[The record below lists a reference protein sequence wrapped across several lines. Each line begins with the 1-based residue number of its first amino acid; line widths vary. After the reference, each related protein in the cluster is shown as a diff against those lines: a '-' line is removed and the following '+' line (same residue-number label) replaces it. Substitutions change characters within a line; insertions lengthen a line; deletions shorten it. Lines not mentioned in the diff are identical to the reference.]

1 MVRESVV
8 SSAVRNVDVL
18 CEEGG
23 GADGSQALLSRS
35 RWVSLKP
42 PPCECCG
49 NPRPADSAPGAGAD
63 GEGFGEAVSLGQ
75 DLFQA
80 LGRDP
85 PHRSLSAP
93 RGGRVTLVC
102 SVMGCVRGAP
112 PLLYWPCPGAAFSW
126 VLLWFGC
133 FFSLPWTFT
142 ADLIRTILHCFFPRY
157 RWSCWRWRLGSAVN
171 PPEWFSVGV
180 ICLLSKATEKSC
192 AGGGAY
198 LESWGTE
205 WFLKLCFHI
214 GVFQVVCSLGFF
226 SCDLALFTLS
236 ATYNW
241 VSELKWKCAFL
252 HW

>member
-1 MVRESVV
+1 MAR
-8 SSAVRNVDVL
+8 RL
-18 CEEGG
+18 CRLARAG
-23 GADGSQALLSRS
+23 S
-35 RWVSLKP
+35 RWSLRRASAAATLGPQTARLERELMERVLVKRCLWGRIYFRRWVVTP
-42 PPCECCG
+42 PTG
-49 NPRPADSAPGAGAD
+49 AFLPR
-63 GEGFGEAVSLGQ
+63 GEAEWL
-75 DLFQA
+75 LFV
-80 LGRDP
+80 LWW
-85 PHRSLSAP
+85 
-93 RGGRVTLVC
+93 
-102 SVMGCVRGAP
+102 GAWGEPP

-214 GVFQVVCSLGFF
+214 GVFQVVCSLVFF